1 MLMAHAQSLSKHSS
15 APVSSLLAPVD
26 KAQYAPWPTE
36 MSMRM
41 GLLFQLEGSMS
52 GMGER
57 GVVGEGKS
65 VT

>member
-1 MLMAHAQSLSKHSS
+1 
-15 APVSSLLAPVD
+15 
-26 KAQYAPWPTE
+26 
-36 MSMRM
+36 MRM